1 MTRTIIIG
9 DVHGCASALH
19 ALIAKLGVRLGDHVV
34 SVGDLLDKGPDSA
47 GAVKIL
53 RHLRDQQGVRVTLV
67 RGNHEE
73 SHERLRRNDAET
85 AHTGKPNPMTRV
97 DELRAVSATLSAKDV
112 AFLETA
118 VPVLYIPEHGAVV
131 VHGGVLPTHTE
142 LPSDWSEVSNK
153 VRRDLEKVYRV
164 RFVTPEGKMVALGE
178 ETDADRF
185 WADLYDGR
193 FGHVFFGHEP
203 FHKSSQPVS
212 FPHATGLDL
221 GAVHGNLLAAAV
233 LDSSGVQ
240 FVTIPCNIVF
250 SKPFHTVPFRI

>member
-9 DVHGCASALH
+9 DVHGCATTLWD
-19 ALIAKLGVRLGDHVV
+19 LVVKLGVSTEDHVV

-47 GAVKIL
+47 GVVKIL
-53 RHLRDQQGVRVTLV
+53 RRLRTRGVRVTLV

-73 SHERLRRNDAET
+73 NHERLRRNDAET
-85 AHTGKPNPMTRV
+85 ARTGKPNPMSRAE
-97 DELRAVSATLSAKDV
+97 ELRAVSESLSAEDV

-118 VPVLYIPEHGAVV
+118 IPVLYIPEHGAVV

-142 LPSDWSEVSNK
+142 LPSDWSGVSSK

-164 RFVTPEGKMVALGE
+164 RFITPEGKMVALGE

-185 WADLYDGR
+185 RADMYDGR

-233 LDSSGVQ
+233 LEGSGVR
-240 FVTIPCNIVF
+240 FVTVPADRMF
-250 SKPFHTVPFRI
+250 SKPLQAVPFRI

>member
-9 DVHGCASALH
+9 DVHGCANELR
-19 ALIAKLGVRLGDHVV
+19 ALIAKLGVSTDDHVV

-47 GAVKIL
+47 GAVKV
-53 RHLRDQQGVRVTLV
+53 LRDLRNSGVQVTLV

-73 SHERLRRNDAET
+73 SHERLRRNDAVT
-85 AHTGKPNPMTRV
+85 ARSGKPNPMTRAA
-97 DELRAVSATLSAKDV
+97 ELREVSSSLSAEDV

-118 VPVLYIPEHGAVV
+118 VPLLHIPEHGAVV

-142 LPSDWSEVSNK
+142 LPSDWSKVSGK

-164 RFVTPEGKMVALGE
+164 RFVTPDGDMVSLGE
-178 ETDADRF
+178 EADADRF
-185 WADLYDGR
+185 WADRYDGR

-203 FHKSSQPVS
+203 FHKSSQQVS

-240 FVTIPCNIVF
+240 FVTVPAAKVF
-250 SKPFHTVPFRI
+250 AKPFHTTPFRI

>member
-9 DVHGCASALH
+9 DVHGCANELR
-19 ALIAKLGVRLGDHVV
+19 ALITKVGAWPGDHVV

-47 GAVKIL
+47 GAVKVL
-53 RHLRDQQGVRVTLV
+53 RHLRDQGVRVTLV

-73 SHERLRRNDAET
+73 SHERLRKNDA
-85 AHTGKPNPMTRV
+85 TGKPNPMTRV
-97 DELRAVSATLSAKDV
+97 DELRKVADTLSTEDV

-118 VPVLYIPEHGAVV
+118 VPVLHIPEHGAVV

-142 LPSDWSEVSNK
+142 LPSDWSGVSSK

-240 FVTIPCNIVF
+240 FVTVPAAKVF
-250 SKPFHTVPFRI
+250 AKPFHAVPFRI

>member
-9 DVHGCASALH
+9 DVHGCANELRAMVT
-19 ALIAKLGVRLGDHVV
+19 KLGVSTEDHVV

-47 GAVKIL
+47 GAVKAL
-53 RHLRDQQGVRVTLV
+53 RELRGQGVRVTLV

-85 AHTGKPNPMTRV
+85 ARTGKPNPMSRAE
-97 DELRAVSATLSAKDV
+97 ELRAVSESLSAEDV

-118 VPVLYIPEHGAVV
+118 VPVLHIPEHGAVV

-142 LPSDWSEVSNK
+142 LPSDWSGVSNK
-153 VRRDLEKVYRV
+153 VRRDLEKIYRV

-178 ETDADRF
+178 ETDADHF

-240 FVTIPCNIVF
+240 FVTVSAAKVF
-250 SKPFHTVPFRI
+250 AKPHYVTPFRI

>member
-9 DVHGCASALH
+9 DVHGCAIELR
-19 ALIAKLGVRLGDHVV
+19 ALIAKLGVSAEDHVV

-47 GAVKIL
+47 GAVKAL
-53 RHLRDQQGVRVTLV
+53 RELREQGVRVTLV

-73 SHERLRRNDAET
+73 SHERLRKNDAET
-85 AHTGKPNPMTRV
+85 IRTGKPNPMSRTE
-97 DELRAVSATLSAKDV
+97 ELRKVADTLSAEDV

-142 LPSDWSEVSNK
+142 LPSDWSGLSNK

-164 RFVTPEGKMVALGE
+164 RFTTPEGKMVALGE

-240 FVTIPCNIVF
+240 FVTVPASSVYT
-250 SKPFHTVPFRI
+250 KPFYTAPFRI